1 MTTPYNAGVRVIAAI
16 VLAVWCCTVGI
27 DPWCCPDGCTD
38 EREHSSQS
46 AGDDERSGDGDCILC
61 LGSIDRPADEAQV
74 STLIEREF
82 ALLQPPDFIDI
93 VLPPAEY
100 PPRS

>member
-1 MTTPYNAGVRVIAAI
+1 MTTPYNQGVRLIAAI
-16 VLAVWCCTVGI
+16 VLAAWCSAIGI

-38 EREHSSQS
+38 DVQHASPG
-46 AGDDERSGDGDCILC
+46 AGDDDRTSDGDCILC
-61 LGSIDRPADEAQV
+61 LGGIERPADEAHG

-93 VLPPAEY
+93 VLPPAEH